1 MLPRVLR
8 VEDRVRV
15 ILVYLDALKSMAVAM
30 DGPADLQPFHDLPEF
45 AAWVARLSEYA
56 LLEVRAIRGVLPESA
71 MNLEAP
77 GQTGAVS

>member
-30 DGPADLQPFHDLPEF
+30 DGPADVQPFCDPPEF
-45 AAWVARLSEYA
+45 TAWVARLADYA

-71 MNLEAP
+71 LNLEAP